1 MPNSG
6 LSNCIKTRL
15 ENYFNNLRGTPPKN
29 IYGKLLKE
37 FDRPLIEVVLQYTKG
52 NKVRTADIL
61 GINRNT
67 LSKKMKDLNIK
78 ASDYK

>member
-1 MPNSG
+1 MSSG
-6 LSNCIKTRL
+6 LANCIKDRL
-15 ENYFNNLRGTPPKN
+15 ENYFNNLNGTDPKN

-37 FDRPLIEVVLQYTKG
+37 FDVPIIEVVLQYTKG

-67 LSKKMKDLNIK
+67 LSKKMKELDI
-78 ASDYK
+78 SSRDYK

>member
-6 LSNCIKTRL
+6 LSNCIKERL
-15 ENYFNNLRGTPPKN
+15 ENYFNNLQGTAPKN

-37 FDRPLIEVVLQYTKG
+37 FDRPIIEVVLKYTKG
-52 NKVRTADIL
+52 NKVKTSEIL

-67 LSKKMKDLNIK
+67 LSKKMKELEFFSK
-78 ASDYK
+78 DYK

>member
-6 LSNCIKTRL
+6 LSNCIKDRL
-15 ENYFNNLRGTPPKN
+15 ENYFNNLKGGAPKN
-29 IYGKLLKE
+29 IYDKLLRE
-37 FDRPLIEVVLQYTKG
+37 FDRPLIEVVLKYTKG
-52 NKVRTADIL
+52 NKVKTADIL

-67 LSKKMKDLNIK
+67 LSKKMKELDIK